1 MSLPLDTGCP
11 ERYTLE
17 IFPAVVKIKVMQM
30 SIMLNPH
37 TKFQRRN
44 NFEKYTF
51 FGTLANS
58 QMTFVW
64 QVGLRRG
71 ILIANSRGFLL
82 QFSYTNI
89 STVLVLSHI
98 VIGIWTQKV
107 FNISVDIINYMKRVR
122 KIQCDWIFL
131 TVITKCC
138 AEILPNSIFSPN
150 AGKFCSLKFLSSNR
164 TAKCSHV

>member
-71 ILIANSRGFLL
+71 ILIANSRGF
-82 QFSYTNI
+82 YAA
-89 STVLVLSHI
+89 
-98 VIGIWTQKV
+98 V
-107 FNISVDIINYMKRVR
+107 F
-122 KIQCDWIFL
+122 
-131 TVITKCC
+131 
-138 AEILPNSIFSPN
+138 LPIYKYS
-150 AGKFCSLKFLSSNR
+150 LSSLAYWYMN
-164 TAKCSHV
+164 TKGF